1 MAKCGKCDF
10 KGSFDEYLNHK
21 CSDGFKP
28 TQPEHHGEIG
38 KKISEAALKRG
49 AERVEAEKK

>member
-1 MAKCGKCDF
+1 MANCGKCNF
-10 KGSFDEYLNHK
+10 KGSFEEYLEHK

-49 AERVEAEKK
+49 AERAEKK